1 MQKVDLKNGIFK
13 GKPMYLVAILVL
25 AAALILSLLGAVTI
39 GSVDLEV
46 GEVYRVIL
54 YKLFGIG
61 DPAVYGSGSMSD
73 IVWFVRLPRLVLAI
87 AIGCS
92 LSIAGVVMQ
101 AIVKNP
107 LADPY
112 VLGISSGASLGAT
125 LAILLGVGA
134 ALGNGYIGIMAFLG
148 AFGVSMGV
156 IFLANIGG
164 RANSVKL
171 ILAGTALSSICS
183 AVSNFVL
190 FVKNNSSGA
199 VNAAVRWTMGS
210 LAAAEWETNGMLLVI
225 SALGVLFF
233 WSQYRTLN
241 LMLLGDESAITLGT
255 DLHRWRILYLIVAS
269 LMVGF
274 AVYAAGVIGFVGLVI
289 PHVVRMLFGTDH
301 KKLIPLSAL
310 LGALFLLWADVLCRT
325 LIDRAELQKCDV
337 LTALHRMEGQ
347 KPFDVIFMDPPYDQG
362 LERQVMEYLTRSSL
376 ADEYTVIVIEASLET
391 DFSWLEAAGFHAY
404 KYKKYKTNQ
413 HVFIQR
419 NDA

>member
-164 RANSVKL
+164 RATSVKL

-255 DLHRWRILYLIVAS
+255 DLHRWRILYLNVAS

-325 LIDRAELQKCDV
+325 LIDRAELPIGV
-337 LTALHRMEGQ
+337 LTSMIGA
-347 KPFDVIFMDPPYDQG
+347 PVFI
-362 LERQVMEYLTRSSL
+362 YLMAR
-376 ADEYTVIVIEASLET
+376 
-391 DFSWLEAAGFHAY
+391 
-404 KYKKYKTNQ
+404 KKYGFGGKES
-413 HVFIQR
+413 
-419 NDA
+419 

>member
-325 LIDRAELQKCDV
+325 LIDRAELPIGV
-337 LTALHRMEGQ
+337 LTSMIGA
-347 KPFDVIFMDPPYDQG
+347 PVFI
-362 LERQVMEYLTRSSL
+362 YLM
-376 ADEYTVIVIEASLET
+376 AI
-391 DFSWLEAAGFHAY
+391 
-404 KYKKYKTNQ
+404 KKYGFGGKES
-413 HVFIQR
+413 
-419 NDA
+419 

>member
-1 MQKVDLKNGIFK
+1 M
-13 GKPMYLVAILVL
+13 
-25 AAALILSLLGAVTI
+25 
-39 GSVDLEV
+39 
-46 GEVYRVIL
+46 
-54 YKLFGIG
+54 
-61 DPAVYGSGSMSD
+61 
-73 IVWFVRLPRLVLAI
+73 
-87 AIGCS
+87 
-92 LSIAGVVMQ
+92 
-101 AIVKNP
+101 
-107 LADPY
+107 
-112 VLGISSGASLGAT
+112 
-125 LAILLGVGA
+125 
-134 ALGNGYIGIMAFLG
+134 
-148 AFGVSMGV
+148 
-156 IFLANIGG
+156 
-164 RANSVKL
+164 

-325 LIDRAELQKCDV
+325 LIDRAELPIGV
-337 LTALHRMEGQ
+337 LTSMIGA
-347 KPFDVIFMDPPYDQG
+347 PVFI
-362 LERQVMEYLTRSSL
+362 YLMAR
-376 ADEYTVIVIEASLET
+376 
-391 DFSWLEAAGFHAY
+391 
-404 KYKKYKTNQ
+404 KKYGFGGKES
-413 HVFIQR
+413 
-419 NDA
+419 

>member
-1 MQKVDLKNGIFK
+1 MQKVDLKNGVFK

-325 LIDRAELQKCDV
+325 LIDRAELPIGV
-337 LTALHRMEGQ
+337 LTSMIGA
-347 KPFDVIFMDPPYDQG
+347 PVFI
-362 LERQVMEYLTRSSL
+362 YLMAR
-376 ADEYTVIVIEASLET
+376 
-391 DFSWLEAAGFHAY
+391 
-404 KYKKYKTNQ
+404 KKYGFGGKES
-413 HVFIQR
+413 
-419 NDA
+419 

>member
-1 MQKVDLKNGIFK
+1 MQKVDFKNGIFK

-61 DPAVYGSGSMSD
+61 DPAVYGSGGMSD

-325 LIDRAELQKCDV
+325 LIDRAELPIGV
-337 LTALHRMEGQ
+337 LTSMIGA
-347 KPFDVIFMDPPYDQG
+347 PVFI
-362 LERQVMEYLTRSSL
+362 YLMAR
-376 ADEYTVIVIEASLET
+376 
-391 DFSWLEAAGFHAY
+391 
-404 KYKKYKTNQ
+404 KKYGFGGKES
-413 HVFIQR
+413 
-419 NDA
+419 

>member
-1 MQKVDLKNGIFK
+1 
-13 GKPMYLVAILVL
+13 MYLVAILVL

-325 LIDRAELQKCDV
+325 LIDRAELPIGV
-337 LTALHRMEGQ
+337 LTSMIGA
-347 KPFDVIFMDPPYDQG
+347 P
-362 LERQVMEYLTRSSL
+362 
-376 ADEYTVIVIEASLET
+376 
-391 DFSWLEAAGFHAY
+391 
-404 KYKKYKTNQ
+404 
-413 HVFIQR
+413 VFIYLMVKR
-419 NDA
+419 KYGFGGKES

>member
-46 GEVYRVIL
+46 GEIYRVIL

-325 LIDRAELQKCDV
+325 LIDRAELPIGV
-337 LTALHRMEGQ
+337 LTSMIGA
-347 KPFDVIFMDPPYDQG
+347 P
-362 LERQVMEYLTRSSL
+362 
-376 ADEYTVIVIEASLET
+376 
-391 DFSWLEAAGFHAY
+391 
-404 KYKKYKTNQ
+404 
-413 HVFIQR
+413 VFIYLMVKR
-419 NDA
+419 KYGFGGKES

>member
-13 GKPMYLVAILVL
+13 GKPMYLVAIMVL

-325 LIDRAELQKCDV
+325 LIDRAELPIGV
-337 LTALHRMEGQ
+337 LTSMIGA
-347 KPFDVIFMDPPYDQG
+347 PVFI
-362 LERQVMEYLTRSSL
+362 YLMAR
-376 ADEYTVIVIEASLET
+376 
-391 DFSWLEAAGFHAY
+391 
-404 KYKKYKTNQ
+404 KKYGFGGKES
-413 HVFIQR
+413 
-419 NDA
+419 